1 MQFIFFFDKILVV
14 MKMNKF
20 NYKKKYGQN
29 FLTDNN
35 VLDNILRHLDIA
47 PEDLIIEIGPGS
59 GNLTKKL
66 TSFDTQIIAYEIDID
81 TKAHLDK
88 INSQKLLIIYAD
100 ILKRNIKEDLKNY
113 QYNNLF
119 IIGNLPYYIT
129 TPIIEKITKEDL
141 NPKEMYFM
149 VQKEVAERL
158 TSPPKN
164 KEYGYITVYLKYF
177 YNIEKLFDVSKNSFF
192 PIPNVESAVI
202 KLTKHNLYQV
212 IDENKFIKLISDAF
226 KHKRKTLL
234 NNLSSYDKNLIK
246 SILEKHNYSNLVRA
260 EELPI
265 EVFIELANAL

>member
-1 MQFIFFFDKILVV
+1 
-14 MKMNKF
+14 MNKF

-29 FLTDNN
+29 FLIDNN
-35 VLDNILRHLDIA
+35 VLDNILSNLDIT
-47 PEDLIIEIGPGS
+47 PEDLIIEIGAGS

-66 TSFDTQIIAYEIDID
+66 TSFNAQIIAYEIDID

-88 INSQKLLIIYAD
+88 IQRLTFIYDD
-100 ILKRNIKEDLKNY
+100 ILKRNIKEDLKHY
-113 QYNNLF
+113 QYKNLY

-141 NPKEMYFM
+141 NPKGMYFM

-164 KEYGYITVYLKYF
+164 KEYGYITVYLKYY
-177 YNIEKLFDVSKNSFF
+177 YNIEKLFNVSKNSFF

-202 KLTKHNLYQV
+202 KLTKHNMYQV
-212 IDENKFIKLISDAF
+212 KDKNEFIKLISDAF

-234 NNLSSYDKNLIK
+234 NNLSNYDKDLIK
-246 SILEKHNYSNLVRA
+246 SILEKHEYPILVRA

-265 EVFIELANAL
+265 EFFIELANAL

>member
-1 MQFIFFFDKILVV
+1 
-14 MKMNKF
+14 MNKF
-20 NYKKKYGQN
+20 KFKKKYGQN
-29 FLTDNN
+29 FLIDNN
-35 VLDNILRHLDIA
+35 VLDNILNHLDITS
-47 PEDLIIEIGPGS
+47 EDLIIEIGAGS

-66 TSFDTQIIAYEIDID
+66 TCFDAQIIAYEIDID
-81 TKAHLDK
+81 TKEYLDK
-88 INSQKLLIIYAD
+88 INYPKLSIIYDD
-100 ILKRNIKEDLKNY
+100 ILKRNIKEDLKKH
-113 QYNNLF
+113 QYKNLF

-141 NPKEMYFM
+141 NLNSMYFM
-149 VQKEVAERL
+149 IQKEVAERL
-158 TSPPKN
+158 SSFPKN

-202 KLTKHNLYQV
+202 RLTKHNIYQV
-212 IDENKFIKLISDAF
+212 NDENKFINLISNAF

-234 NNLSSYDKNLIK
+234 NNLSSYDKDLIK
-246 SILEKHNYSNLVRA
+246 TILEKYNYSNLVRA